1 MIISELGNF
10 SPERFSEWIRQMDG
24 KFRKVS
30 MGLAFQIS
38 SRRVSF
44 TIKELRSGRRVYQ
57 FKSST
62 SVRFEDGDVAYTP
75 EAVAPKF

>member
-30 MGLAFQIS
+30 MGLAFEIS

-44 TIKELRSGRRVYQ
+44 TIKELRSGRHV
-57 FKSST
+57 
-62 SVRFEDGDVAYTP
+62 SVQVLHQRPFRGR
-75 EAVAPKF
+75 